1 MNARAPMSIILILS
15 TERRLNMSDE
25 LDAIPLNTDNPEPRV
40 ACAVLVDVS
49 GSMSGAPIHE
59 LNKGYSDFRRFLHD
73 DELAARR
80 AEVIVIEFDSSA
92 RVAVPLQEGRSLP
105 AHTFTASGL
114 TSMGAAITKALDV
127 IDNRKQEYKS
137 EGIEYYR
144 PWIVVFSD
152 GIPTDE
158 QVFESAVKR
167 LNEMIARKGVTVFP
181 IGIGDG
187 ADMTT
192 LSRLSMPQR
201 PAVRLDGVNFSAFFN
216 WLSDSMS
223 AVANSQTSG
232 SNDAELAAMTEQVQL
247 TDISGWAAI

>member
-1 MNARAPMSIILILS
+1 
-15 TERRLNMSDE
+15 
-25 LDAIPLNTDNPEPRV
+25 
-40 ACAVLVDVS
+40 
-49 GSMSGAPIHE
+49 
-59 LNKGYSDFRRFLHD
+59 
-73 DELAARR
+73 
-80 AEVIVIEFDSSA
+80 
-92 RVAVPLQEGRSLP
+92 
-105 AHTFTASGL
+105 
-114 TSMGAAITKALDV
+114 MGAAIIKALDV
-127 IDNRKQEYKS
+127 IDDRKQEYKA

-152 GIPTDE
+152 GAPTDGE
-158 QVFESAVKR
+158 VFESAVKR

-201 PAVRLDGVNFSAFFN
+201 PAVRLDGINFSAFFD
-216 WLSDSMS
+216 WLSRSMS

-232 SNDAELAAMTEQVQL
+232 SNDTDLAVMTEQVQL